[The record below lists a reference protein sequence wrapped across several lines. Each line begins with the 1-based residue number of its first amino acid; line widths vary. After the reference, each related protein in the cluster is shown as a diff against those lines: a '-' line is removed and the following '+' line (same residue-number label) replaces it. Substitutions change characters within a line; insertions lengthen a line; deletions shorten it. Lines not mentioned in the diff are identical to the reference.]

1 MNFMKK
7 IMFAALMMFATST
20 AFAADSDALKSILK
34 SKNYA
39 EAAAM
44 LQSSVSQLA
53 SNAERAKA
61 YNHLVQLAMEKFDK
75 EAAVE
80 IANVALVQT
89 GKANEVTPYDTVGY
103 YEAAYNALMNAIE
116 CDKYDYMPDAKGK
129 VKPKFR
135 ENNLPRVANAR
146 IQLVNAGQREAQL
159 GNEQG
164 VLKYW
169 GAFLDTEDSE
179 FLSSIDKS
187 NEAGFFGQVAY
198 FTGLYAN
205 QAKQTDRALKYLDMA
220 MKDPEQAK
228 EAQAQKFA
236 ISQSN
241 LKTQADSLKFIDELK
256 AFYAENPDNEAAFG
270 TLCNLYS
277 SMNKKSEVMELIN
290 DKIARTPNNYTA
302 WALKGQT
309 EMNEQNYTAAIESF
323 KKAIDIDDTNAIV
336 LTYLGFC
343 MNNRAAEIEGD
354 IPAQKALYK
363 ESMVYLEKAK
373 SIDPD
378 RQKANWAYP
387 LYQCYYINYSA
398 NDPRTKELEEMLK

>member
-1 MNFMKK
+1 MKK

-44 LQSSVSQLA
+44 LKSSVSQLA
-53 SNAERAKA
+53 TDAERAKA

-80 IANVALVQT
+80 IANVALEQT

-103 YEAAYNALMNAIE
+103 YEAAYNALVNAIE

-135 ENNLPRVANAR
+135 EANLPRVANAR
-146 IQLVNAGQREAQL
+146 IQLVNAGQREAQH
-159 GNEQG
+159 GNEEG

-169 GAFLDTEDSE
+169 GMFLDTEDSE
-179 FLSSIDKS
+179 FLSTIDKS

-205 QAKQTDRALKYLDMA
+205 QAKQTERALKYLDMA

-277 SMNKKSEVMELIN
+277 NMGKKDEVMTLIN
-290 DKIARTPNNYTA
+290 DKISRTPNNYTA

-309 EMNEQNYTAAIESF
+309 EMNDQNYIAAIESF
-323 KKAIDIDDTNAIV
+323 KKAVDIDDTNPIV

-363 ESMVYLEKAK
+363 ESMGYLEKAK
-373 SIDPD
+373 SLDPD
-378 RQKANWAYP
+378 RMKANWAYP

-398 NDPRTKELEEMLK
+398 NDPRTKELEDMLK

>member
-1 MNFMKK
+1 MKK
-7 IMFAALMMFATST
+7 IFFAALMMFATST
-20 AFAADSDALKSILK
+20 AFAGDSDALKSILK
-34 SKNYA
+34 SKNYD

-44 LQSSVSQLA
+44 LKSSLTQLA
-53 SNAERAKA
+53 NDAERAKA

-80 IANVALVQT
+80 IANTALTQT
-89 GKANEVTPYDTVGY
+89 GKANEVVPFDTVSY
-103 YEAAYNALMNAIE
+103 YEAAYNALLDAIE
-116 CDKYDYMPDAKGK
+116 CDKYDNMPDAKGK

-135 ENNLPRVANAR
+135 EANQPRVANAR
-146 IQLVNAGQREAQL
+146 IQLVNAGQREAQQ
-159 GNEQG
+159 GNEEG

-169 GAFLDTEDSE
+169 GAFLDTEDSD
-179 FLSSIDKS
+179 FLSTIDKS

-228 EAQAQKFA
+228 DAQAQKFA

-277 SMNKKSEVMELIN
+277 SMNKKDEVMTLIQ
-290 DKIARTPNNYTA
+290 DKITRNPNNYTA

-309 EMNEQNYTAAIESF
+309 EMNDQKYTEAIESF
-323 KKAIDIDDTNAIV
+323 KKAVDIDDTNPIV

-363 ESMVYLEKAK
+363 ESMGYLEKAK

-378 RQKANWAYP
+378 RTKANWAYP

>member
-1 MNFMKK
+1 MKK
-7 IMFAALMMFATST
+7 IFFAALMMFATST

-44 LQSSVSQLA
+44 LKSSLTQFA
-53 SNAERAKA
+53 SDAERAKA

-75 EAAVE
+75 ENAAE
-80 IANVALVQT
+80 LENMARVQT
-89 GKANEVTPYDTVGY
+89 GKANEVVPYDTVGY

-116 CDKYDYMPDAKGK
+116 CDKYDNMPDAKGK

-135 ENNLPRVANAR
+135 EANLPRVANAR

-159 GNEQG
+159 GNEEG

-169 GAFLDTEDSE
+169 GAFLDTEDSD
-179 FLSSIDKS
+179 FLSTIDKS

-205 QAKQTDRALKYLDMA
+205 QAKQTDRAIKYLDMA

-228 EAQAQKFA
+228 DAQAQKFA

-277 SMNKKSEVMELIN
+277 SMNKKDEVMTLIKE
-290 DKIARTPNNYTA
+290 KIARDPNNYTA

-309 EMNEQNYTAAIESF
+309 EMNDQKYTEAIESF
-323 KKAIDIDDTNAIV
+323 KKAVDIDDTNPIV

-363 ESMVYLEKAK
+363 ESMGYLEKAK

-378 RQKANWAYP
+378 RTKANWAYP

>member
-1 MNFMKK
+1 MKK
-7 IMFAALMMFATST
+7 IFFAALMMFATST

-44 LQSSVSQLA
+44 LKSSLTQFA
-53 SNAERAKA
+53 SDAERAKA

-75 EAAVE
+75 ENAAE
-80 IANVALVQT
+80 LENMARVQT
-89 GKANEVTPYDTVGY
+89 GKANEVVPYDTAGY
-103 YEAAYNALMNAIE
+103 YEAAYNALMDAIE
-116 CDKYDYMPDAKGK
+116 CDKYDNMPDAKGK

-135 ENNLPRVANAR
+135 EANLPRVANAR
-146 IQLVNAGQREAQL
+146 IQLVNAGQREAQQ
-159 GNEQG
+159 GNEEG

-169 GAFLDTEDSE
+169 GAFLDTEDSD
-179 FLSSIDKS
+179 FLSTIDKS

-228 EAQAQKFA
+228 DAQAQKFA

-277 SMNKKSEVMELIN
+277 SMNKKDEVMTLIQ
-290 DKIARTPNNYTA
+290 DKITRNPNNYTA

-309 EMNEQNYTAAIESF
+309 EMNDQKYTEAIESF
-323 KKAIDIDDTNAIV
+323 KKAVDIDDTNPIV

-363 ESMVYLEKAK
+363 ESMGYLEKAK

-378 RQKANWAYP
+378 RTKANWAYP

>member
-1 MNFMKK
+1 MKK
-7 IMFAALMMFATST
+7 IFFAAMMMFATST

-44 LQSSVSQLA
+44 LKSSLTQFA
-53 SNAERAKA
+53 SDAERAKA

-75 EAAVE
+75 ENAAE
-80 IANVALVQT
+80 LENMARVQT
-89 GKANEVTPYDTVGY
+89 GKANEVVPYDTVGY
-103 YEAAYNALMNAIE
+103 YEAAYNALMDAIE
-116 CDKYDYMPDAKGK
+116 CDKYDNMPDAKGK

-135 ENNLPRVANAR
+135 EPNLPRVANAR

-159 GNEQG
+159 GNEEG

-169 GAFLDTEDSE
+169 GAFLDTEDSD
-179 FLSSIDKS
+179 FLSTIDKS

-205 QAKQTDRALKYLDMA
+205 QAKQTDRAIKYLDMA

-228 EAQAQKFA
+228 DAQAQKFA

-277 SMNKKSEVMELIN
+277 SMNKKDEVMSLIQ
-290 DKIARTPNNYTA
+290 DKITRNPNNYTA

-309 EMNEQNYTAAIESF
+309 EMNDQKYTEAIESF
-323 KKAIDIDDTNAIV
+323 KKAVDIDDTNPIV

-363 ESMVYLEKAK
+363 ESMGYLEKAK

-378 RQKANWAYP
+378 RTKANWAYP